1 MPPRDWRLRVDDILA
16 AITNIEKYIGGLSFD
31 EFRAD
36 QKTVDAVIRNLE
48 VIGEATR
55 HLSTDHE
62 GLPADVPWADIA
74 GMRSIL
80 VHEVPRSRP
89 QHCLADRHSGSSF
102 AASTP
107 PTSAGEL
114 TPEGAF
120 VAALGIP
127 RSARPGG
134 ASRRSSSK
142 KLKMKT
148 TWSCLAAA
156 GLSGAGATATRSPSG
171 CRSKPTRPGRAGPPT
186 PAASPRGTSRPL
198 SCTRRP

>member
-80 VHEVPRSRP
+80 VHEYFGVDLSIVWQTVTQDLPSLRA
-89 QHCLADRHSGSSF
+89 HL
-102 AASTP
+102 
-107 PTSAGEL
+107 
-114 TPEGAF
+114 
-120 VAALGIP
+120 
-127 RSARPGG
+127 
-134 ASRRSSSK
+134 RRLLES
-142 KLKMKT
+142 
-148 TWSCLAAA
+148 
-156 GLSGAGATATRSPSG
+156 
-171 CRSKPTRPGRAGPPT
+171 
-186 PAASPRGTSRPL
+186 
-198 SCTRRP
+198 